1 VLNNP
6 IKLPESLRIGNLKPP
21 SHCITSAALLFLPLF
36 FFLPLLPLCLIQ
48 INSWLF
54 LSIFIVNLLLE
65 ILPNLLGERLKQLG
79 NIDIILCTGL
89 DMLDVVFACEL
100 LAFLRRDLPF
110 RGRAVGLIP
119 DDDSADVLGVVLVDL
134 LQPVLNVVERL
145 PVCERV
151 HLRVTA
157 ICTRMMPAAPL

>member
-1 VLNNP
+1 
-6 IKLPESLRIGNLKPP
+6 
-21 SHCITSAALLFLPLF
+21 
-36 FFLPLLPLCLIQ
+36 
-48 INSWLF
+48 
-54 LSIFIVNLLLE
+54 
-65 ILPNLLGERLKQLG
+65 
-79 NIDIILCTGL
+79 
-89 DMLDVVFACEL
+89 MLDVVFACEL